1 MHTPPRSGSHTLSLS
16 SSPVKLILRLS
27 IVLVLGLLIAA
38 GLLFFFRNG
47 MIETTVEQA
56 GEFAFGVPT
65 PLDGVTTEFG
75 SGDFALNGFAVS
87 NPEGFSTQPLFKL
100 GSASMNLPLM
110 KLFRG
115 DKTEPIV
122 IPEIV
127 IAGLG
132 VNIERTD
139 KGFNFTPIMDRVQGL
154 SKAAG
159 GGGETAPTEPPPSGS
174 ARPIVIERIVFED
187 WTLDASFGSGLSL
200 PTQRLSALVLTDVRA
215 GPEGLP
221 GIMGQITEKLLAYAT
236 DKIGIEGLSP
246 ELLAQL
252 DALKARL
259 GQDIPNLDELQ
270 AELEGRVNEQIDQLR
285 DQGQEQLDQLQKQGQ
300 EQLDALKDQGQQQ
313 LDALKGDIFGQAEG
327 VQGEAKEQLEELQGE
342 LAGALESIG
351 GGAEQKLEDLIGS
364 VTGEGAP
371 IEGAT
376 EKLETL
382 LEQVKD
388 SAEITPETQA
398 KVEEVLENLTKE
410 GGAAGEV
417 QKAADDLKKGLGGLL
432 GGKKDEKKP

>member
-1 MHTPPRSGSHTLSLS
+1 VRPLFDSRALSLS

-27 IVLVLGLLIAA
+27 IVLVLGLLICA
-38 GLLFFFRNG
+38 GVLFFFRNG

-56 GEFAFGVPT
+56 GQFAFGVPT
-65 PLDGVTTEFG
+65 PLDSVTTEFG

-87 NPEGFSTQPLFKL
+87 NPEGFSQKPLFKL
-100 GSASMNLPLM
+100 GTASMTLPLM
-110 KLFRG
+110 KLIRG

-159 GGGETAPTEPPPSGS
+159 GPEGAPKEEPPKGA

-187 WTLDASFGSGLSL
+187 WSLDASFGSGLAL
-200 PTQRLSALVLTDVRA
+200 PTQRLSALVLTNVEA

-259 GQDIPNLDELQ
+259 AQDIPNLDELQ
-270 AELEGRVNEQIDQLR
+270 AELQGRVNEQIDQLR

-300 EQLDALKDQGQQQ
+300 EQLDALK
-313 LDALKGDIFGQAEG
+313 GDLFGEAE
-327 VQGEAKEQLEELQGE
+327 VIQGEAKEQLEALQTELG
-342 LAGALESIG
+342 GALESLG

-388 SAEITPETQA
+388 STEITPETQA
-398 KVEEVLENLTKE
+398 KIEEVIENLTKE